1 MESYI
6 FLIIGLIAGAAIGWL
21 VASRR
26 SGTLAAGSDQGLVS
40 AEALVA
46 AQAEV
51 QTLRIQLAST
61 EATANGLNAQLAQSA
76 AEKRERDERDREE
89 NKLLQALAPVKV
101 HLEQMQLTVATLE
114 KERTE
119 QFGSIQQQL
128 KSAIE
133 SDEQLR
139 KQTQALSQA
148 LTSNNVRGVWGEAQ
162 LRKLVE
168 LAGLIKHADFDEQAT
183 ISTNAGAGRADMVIN
198 LPGGKSLA
206 IDSKVPFSAYQ
217 EASAISELATGEEA
231 ARRTRLIGD
240 HVKAVKAHID
250 ALGTK
255 SYWSGLDSSPDFVI
269 AFIPSESLLSA
280 ALDADPALLE
290 YAFKKNVAL
299 ASPVSLFSVLK
310 TINFIW
316 RQNADESSV
325 RNMIKLGKE
334 LYERVGK
341 VAEHADKLGRS
352 ITTTVKDYNQFVS
365 SLEGRM
371 LVTARKLNDLD
382 ENALGTEEIQAPKE
396 LEVAP
401 VQLTASELTSTPEI
415 EK

>member
-1 MESYI
+1 MDSFI
-6 FLIIGLIAGAAIGWL
+6 FLVIGLVVGALIGWL
-21 VASRR
+21 VAGRKS
-26 SGTLAAGSDQGLVS
+26 S
-40 AEALVA
+40 ATSNGDE
-46 AQAEV
+46 
-51 QTLRIQLAST
+51 TNDLRVQLASAQ
-61 EATANGLNAQLAQSA
+61 ATIAGLNGQLTQSA

-183 ISTNAGAGRADMVIN
+183 ISTNTGAGRADMVIN

-231 ARRTRLIGD
+231 ARRARLIAE

-255 SYWSGLDSSPDFVI
+255 AYWSGLDASPDFVI

-352 ITTTVKDYNQFVS
+352 ITSTVKDYNQFVS

-382 ENALGTEEIQAPKE
+382 ENALGTEEISSPKE
-396 LEVAP
+396 LEIAP
-401 VQLTASELTSTPEI
+401 VQLTASELTDAPEI